1 VLGLV
6 VTELAQ
12 PTSACAAHPT
22 FVFRAAQ
29 DEPKAQSRT
38 LHHRWQAKT
47 EHHQRNGRLPEAGAA
62 TSLRKSEP
70 VAVPSVLAARRRPPP
85 PLPSRPGQVPSAPS
99 L

>member
-12 PTSACAAHPT
+12 PTSACASHPT

-47 EHHQRNGRLPEAGAA
+47 EHHQRNRHFPAQIGARGRPLRARGSSPSSSSS
-62 TSLRKSEP
+62 SLS
-70 VAVPSVLAARRRPPP
+70 A
-85 PLPSRPGQVPSAPS
+85 RPGPFSP
-99 L
+99 